1 MSVMSL
7 LKPIGAFVSLIRYK
21 VDRIRL
27 NKFISQGLKVGK
39 NVYIMEDAEFDYHYP
54 FLIEIGD
61 NCRISKGVRIL
72 AHDAT
77 TFRELGVTRIAPVKI
92 LEGTFIGE
100 RAVILPGVTVG
111 PHALIAAGS
120 IVNRDIGEDK
130 AVAGNPARPYGTY
143 TDLINKYRDIAIS
156 SKVFNKQDIESGSVT
171 SNDLLA
177 AIEKHS
183 LAFMRGVPRKDPY
196 YINTDMDQLRKAA
209 LKVFD
214 DLIDASN
221 RSDSRLN
228 RSGHERET
236 EKDMD

>member
-1 MSVMSL
+1 MSVLKL
-7 LKPIGAFVSLIRYK
+7 LNPIAFILSYIRYGADRLRLKKLIRH
-21 VDRIRL
+21 
-27 NKFISQGLKVGK
+27 GLKVGR
-39 NVYIMEDAEFDYHYP
+39 NVYIMENVEFDLNYP
-54 FLIEIGD
+54 FLIEVGD
-61 NCRISKGVRIL
+61 NCRISKDVRFL

-143 TDLINKYRDIAIS
+143 SDLLNKYRDILIS
-156 SKVFNKQDIESGSVT
+156 SKVFKKQDIESGFVT
-171 SNDLLA
+171 PSDLFYA
-177 AIEKHS
+177 SEKHS
-183 LAFMRGVPRKDPY
+183 FAFIRGIPSKDPY

-228 RSGHERET
+228 KS
-236 EKDMD
+236 